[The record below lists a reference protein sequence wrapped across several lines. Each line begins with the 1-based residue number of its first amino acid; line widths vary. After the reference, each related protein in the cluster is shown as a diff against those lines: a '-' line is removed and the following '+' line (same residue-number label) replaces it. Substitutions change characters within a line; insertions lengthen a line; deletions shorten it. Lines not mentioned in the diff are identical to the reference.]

1 MAAVSLETTE
11 LQTMIETCLTNP
23 ARGME
28 FLNAFRVKNSGAPAA
43 LPANFGPGDLT
54 RPHDAAWRTA
64 LANITADLEA

>member
-28 FLNAFRVKNSGAPAA
+28 FLNAFRVKNGSAA
-43 LPANFGPGDLT
+43 LPANYGPGDLT
-54 RPHDAAWRTA
+54 RPGDSAWRTA